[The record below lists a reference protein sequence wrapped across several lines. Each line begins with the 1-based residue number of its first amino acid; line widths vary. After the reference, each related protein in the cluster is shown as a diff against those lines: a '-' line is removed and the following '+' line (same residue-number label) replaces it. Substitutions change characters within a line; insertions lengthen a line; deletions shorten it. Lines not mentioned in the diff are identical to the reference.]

1 MTSLHWQLSADYR
14 NALSSNFYAN
24 GTLAVFP
31 DPQILLFNP
40 PLAQELGLLKANEH
54 ANLAQLA
61 DLLVGNRFP
70 DGSQPIAQAYAGHQF
85 GRFNM
90 LGDGRA
96 TLLGEQLTPQ
106 GEKIDIQLKGNGAT
120 PYSRRGDG
128 KAALAPM
135 LREYLISE
143 AMNALHIPTTRSLAV
158 ATTGEK
164 IYRETALD
172 GAVLTRTAASHIRVA
187 TFQFAAAFTNP
198 QELKALADYVIAR
211 HFPEISNEDQNPY
224 LQLLAKV
231 IDRQAQLIAQWQ
243 LVGFIHGV
251 MNTDNMAI
259 SGETIDYGPCAF
271 MDHYDPQTVFSSIDL
286 RGRYRYENQPPIAE
300 WNLTR
305 FAEALLPLFSDEQS
319 EAIELAA
326 QQLAEFAPRY
336 QHYYAEG
343 MAKKL
348 GLFAVEEGDQA
359 LFDEL
364 LRLMRINQADY
375 TNTFIGLT
383 LEMMGEKRALDGTQ
397 AVFSSP
403 FFANWQAK
411 WQARLAKQSQS
422 KAEIMALMQTT
433 NPFVIPRNHS
443 VEDALAQATEGN
455 LQPFQQLLIALQQPF
470 DYNADVAHYQHV
482 PEPNSHYQTFCGT

>member
-14 NALSSNFYAN
+14 NALSPNFYAD
-24 GTLAVFP
+24 GTPAGFP
-31 DPQILLFNP
+31 DPQILVFNQ
-40 PLAQELGLLKANEH
+40 PLAQQLGLLNANEN
-54 ANLAQLA
+54 ADLTQLA

-70 DGSQPIAQAYAGHQF
+70 DHSQPIAQAYAGHQF

-106 GEKIDIQLKGNGAT
+106 GEKIDIQLKGNGVT

-143 AMNALHIPTTRSLAV
+143 AMNALNIPTTRSLAV
-158 ATTGEK
+158 TTTGEN

-172 GAVLTRTAASHIRVA
+172 GAVLTRTAASHLRVA
-187 TFQFAAAFTNP
+187 TFQFAAAFTHQ
-198 QELKALADYVIAR
+198 QELKSLADYVIAR
-211 HFPEISNEDQNPY
+211 HFPEISSEDENPY

-231 IDRQAQLIAQWQ
+231 INRQAQLIAKWQ

-271 MDHYDPQTVFSSIDL
+271 MDHYDPQTVFSAIDHG
-286 RGRYRYENQPPIAE
+286 GRYRYENQPLIAE

-319 EAIELAA
+319 EAIELAT
-326 QQLAEFAPRY
+326 QKLAEFEPLY
-336 QHYYAEG
+336 QRYYAEG

-348 GLFAVEEGDQA
+348 GLFAIEEGDQA
-359 LFDEL
+359 LSEEL
-364 LRLMRINQADY
+364 LHLMRINQADY

-383 LEMMGEKRALDGTQ
+383 LEVMGGKRKLDGTQ
-397 AVFSSP
+397 AVFSSQ
-403 FFANWQAK
+403 FFANWWEQ

-422 KAEIMALMQTT
+422 KAEIIALMQAA
-433 NPFVIPRNHS
+433 NPFVIPRNHW
-443 VEDALAQATEGN
+443 VEEVLARAIEGD

-470 DYNADVAHYQHV
+470 DYNADVAHYQQV
-482 PEPNSHYQTFCGT
+482 LEPNDNYQTFCGT